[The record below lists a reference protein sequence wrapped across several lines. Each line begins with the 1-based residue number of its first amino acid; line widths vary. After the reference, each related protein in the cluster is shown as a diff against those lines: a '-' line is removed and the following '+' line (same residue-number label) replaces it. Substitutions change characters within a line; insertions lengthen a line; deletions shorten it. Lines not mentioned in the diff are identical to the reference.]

1 MLYYDVLDE
10 IAESHIPAGKHK
22 VLHVNSRQ
30 AWVETMAD
38 MIERGYIKKGDID
51 MMAVMWEQLLYKKY
65 SALN

>member
-10 IAESHIPAGKHK
+10 VAEAHIPAGRHK
-22 VLHVNSRQ
+22 VLHVDCRQ

-38 MIERGYIKKGDID
+38 LIERGYVKKMDIE
-51 MMAVMWEQLLYKKY
+51 MMAVLWEKLLYKKY

>member
-10 IAESHIPAGKHK
+10 IAESHIPEGMHK
-22 VLHVNSRQ
+22 MLHVNSRQ

-38 MIERGYIKKGDID
+38 LIERGYIKKRDID
-51 MMAVMWEQLLYKKY
+51 MMAVLWEKLLYKKY

>member
-10 IAESHIPAGKHK
+10 IAESHIPEGMHK
-22 VLHVNSRQ
+22 TLHVNSRQ

-38 MIERGYIKKGDID
+38 LIERGYIKKRDID
-51 MMAVMWEQLLYKKY
+51 MMAVLWEQLLYKKY